1 VIRLLRELRS
11 RGVLGMNRR
20 NADFTLRWNRRRL
33 YPRVDDKLL
42 TKQLCEAAGI
52 PTPRL
57 LAVARHHWELRHF
70 LPALDDCDEFAVK
83 PARGAMGNGILVIAG
98 REGDGFLRASG
109 QPISRS
115 ELLYHAASIISGLFA
130 LGGQPDAVFA
140 EERLSVHPEL
150 REIATDGVPDLRI
163 VVYRG
168 IPLMAMTRLPTHRSR
183 GRANLHQ
190 GAVGAGVSLRSGAIT
205 HAILGT
211 AAITQHPDTGQPL
224 VGRKLPAFERAVEIA
239 VAATDRTELGYV
251 GADVVVDSRYGPVVL
266 ELNAR
271 PGLSIQIA
279 NRAGLRP
286 RLEYADRCFQPDLPP
301 EERIALGREIEVE
314 GARR

>member
-1 VIRLLRELRS
+1 LIKLLRQLQA

-20 NADFTLRWNRRRL
+20 NSDFTLRWNRRRFF
-33 YPRVDDKLL
+33 PRVDDKLL
-42 TKQLCEAAGI
+42 TKQLCEAARI

-57 LAVARHHWELRHF
+57 LAVARHHWELRNF
-70 LPALDDCDEFAVK
+70 LPALEDYDEFAIK

-98 REGDGFLRASG
+98 RDGDAFLRTGG
-109 QPISRS
+109 QAISRS

-140 EERLSVHPEL
+140 EERLCVHPEL
-150 REIATDGVPDLRI
+150 REITTEGVPDLRI

-168 IPLMAMTRLPTHRSR
+168 IPVMAMTRLPTHRSR

-190 GAVGAGVSLRSGAIT
+190 GAVGAGVSLASGAIT
-205 HAILGT
+205 HSILGT
-211 AAITQHPDTGQPL
+211 TPVTHHPDTGQPL
-224 VGRKLPAFERAVEIA
+224 VGRKLPAFERALEIA
-239 VAATDRTELGYV
+239 VLATDETELGYV

-286 RLEYADRCFQPDLPP
+286 RLEAADRRWKPGLEP
-301 EERIALGREIEVE
+301 EERIAIGREIERE
-314 GARR
+314 TASL

>member
-1 VIRLLRELRS
+1 VIRLLRNLRT

-20 NADFTLRWNRRRL
+20 NSDFTLRWNRRHL

-42 TKQLCEAAGI
+42 TKRLCEAARI
-52 PTPRL
+52 PTPKL

-70 LPALDDCDEFAVK
+70 LAALTDYDEFAVK

-98 REGDGFLRASG
+98 RSGDEFVRSG
-109 QPISRS
+109 GHRLSGS

-130 LGGQPDAVFA
+130 LGGQPDVAFA

-150 REIATDGVPDLRI
+150 REITSEGVPDLRI
-163 VVYRG
+163 IVYRG
-168 IPLMAMTRLPTHRSR
+168 IPIMAMTRLPTHRSR

-190 GAVGAGVSLRSGAIT
+190 GAVGAGVSLVSGAIT
-205 HAILGT
+205 HGVLGT
-211 AAITQHPDTGQPL
+211 APITHHPNTGQPL
-224 VGRKLPAFERAVEIA
+224 VGRKVPAFERAIEIA
-239 VAATDRTELGYV
+239 VAATDQTGLGYL
-251 GADVVVDSRYGPVVL
+251 GADVVIDSRYGPVVL

-271 PGLSIQIA
+271 PGLSIQVA

-286 RLEYADRCFQPDLPP
+286 RLESADRRWKPDLEP
-301 EERIALGREIEVE
+301 EERIALGREIERE
-314 GARR
+314 AGAL

>member
-1 VIRLLRELRS
+1 MIKLVRELRR

-70 LPALDDCDEFAVK
+70 LPALGDCEEFAVK
-83 PARGAMGNGILVIAG
+83 PARGAMGNGILVVAG
-98 REGDGFLRASG
+98 REGDGFLRANG
-109 QPISRS
+109 HAVSRS

-130 LGGQPDAVFA
+130 IGGQPDAAFA
-140 EERLSVHPEL
+140 EERLTVHPEL

-168 IPLMAMTRLPTHRSR
+168 IPVMAMTRLPTQRSR

-205 HAILGT
+205 NGVLGT
-211 AAITQHPDTGQPL
+211 TPVGHHPDTGQPL

-239 VAATDRTELGYV
+239 VAATDCTELGYV

-286 RLEYADRCFQPDLPP
+286 RLENANRRWRSDLPP
-301 EERIALGREIEVE
+301 EERIALGREIERE
-314 GARR
+314 ENAR

>member
-1 VIRLLRELRS
+1 VIRLLRALRA

-57 LAVARHHWELRHF
+57 LAVARHHWELRGF
-70 LPALDDCDEFAVK
+70 LPALEDCDEFAVK

-98 REGDGFLRASG
+98 REGDGFVRTGG
-109 QPISRS
+109 QSISRS

-150 REIATDGVPDLRI
+150 REIATEGVPDLRI

-168 IPLMAMTRLPTHRSR
+168 IPVMAMTRLPTHRSR

-205 HAILGT
+205 HSILGT
-211 AAITQHPDTGQPL
+211 TPITHHPDTGQPL

-239 VAATDRTELGYV
+239 VAATDHTELGYV

-286 RLEYADRCFQPDLPP
+286 RLESANRCWQPDLAP
-301 EERIALGREIEVE
+301 EERIALGRQIDRE
-314 GARR
+314 GATQ

>member
-1 VIRLLRELRS
+1 VIKLLRELRR

-70 LPALDDCDEFAVK
+70 LPALADCDEFAVK

-98 REGDGFLRASG
+98 REGEAFLRTGG
-109 QPISRS
+109 QTVSRS

-130 LGGQPDAVFA
+130 LGGQPDVVFA

-168 IPLMAMTRLPTHRSR
+168 IPVMAMTRLPTQRSR

-205 HAILGT
+205 HGVLGT
-211 AAITQHPDTGQPL
+211 TPISQHPDTGQPL

-239 VAATDRTELGYV
+239 VAATDCTELGYV
-251 GADVVVDSRYGPVVL
+251 GADVVVDSRYGAVVL

-286 RLEYADRCFQPDLPP
+286 RLESAGRRWRAGLPP
-301 EERIALGREIEVE
+301 EERIALGREIELE
-314 GARR
+314 GSGR